1 MAAPG
6 TKTLTARK
14 KLTDSSTDLDALDK
28 SETQAAT
35 TDSFRAS
42 AQRRRRVIANVD
54 WVYRRDDFN
63 AIQQDQNVKTLDFES
78 DDVPLWQ
85 RIRRAS
91 LFVEFVRRAE
101 HRIRART
108 VSLAEEMR
116 LDVTSLQGFPI
127 ALFTLSL
134 EKIAHILDGALA
146 PGATPGQT
154 ELVQA
159 NEPGTLRQNLR
170 DLKVA
175 DATVQFENLA
185 REVGI
190 DLMTW
195 TEQSLAQCEGQIVGA
210 FRELKAVYEK
220 LRTDLVDGTARI
232 LALETALKGAPPDFQ
247 YPKGTPTLEK
257 LRGRPG
263 LIDSTLSDV
272 KDEEVDRLRSEFDA
286 GATRQIRA
294 SHVVRA

>member
-1 MAAPG
+1 MKPKDTYFEWMSILRELGFAKPRPGAKTNDVYTAITRAELRGAVQEADNWLKKDYATLVAEMEAVFGAGRVKELFAPEVGGPG

-35 TDSFRAS
+35 TNSFRAS

-63 AIQQDQNVKTLDFES
+63 AIQQDQNVKTLDFEA
-78 DDVPLWQ
+78 DAVPLWQ

-101 HRIRART
+101 PRIRART

-127 ALFTLSL
+127 ALFTLSF

-175 DATVQFENLA
+175 DATVQLENLA

-190 DLMTW
+190 DLMT
-195 TEQSLAQCEGQIVGA
+195 
-210 FRELKAVYEK
+210 
-220 LRTDLVDGTARI
+220 
-232 LALETALKGAPPDFQ
+232 
-247 YPKGTPTLEK
+247 
-257 LRGRPG
+257 
-263 LIDSTLSDV
+263 
-272 KDEEVDRLRSEFDA
+272 
-286 GATRQIRA
+286 
-294 SHVVRA
+294 